1 VHFRATPTGGAPL
14 PGRARANRPVSPPTQ
29 AKTESG
35 SSATTSLN
43 FRRSL
48 TASCQLDCS
57 DPTLR
62 QKPSDSIGPV
72 VVLVCRFELRLNV
85 TPAPKGEN
93 VPK

>member
-1 VHFRATPTGGAPL
+1 VCISGRVPRVGCRDRV
-14 PGRARANRPVSPPTQ
+14 GRAQIGRVSPPAQ

-57 DPTLR
+57 DPTLMH
-62 QKPSDSIGPV
+62 KPSDSIGPV
-72 VVLVCRFELRLNV
+72 VVLGL
-85 TPAPKGEN
+85 PI
-93 VPK
+93 